1 MGYEFSFGSFFIG
14 IIIMAVGSVFMY
26 FHQWV
31 ANNFG
36 LGAASYDKYKLYA
49 LGTCVL
55 GFLVMTNLHWFILG
69 NILTVIFNRS
79 GS

>member
-1 MGYEFSFGSFFIG
+1 MGYEFSFGSFFLGIVIMGIG
-14 IIIMAVGSVFMY
+14 AAFMRW
-26 FHQWV
+26 HQWV

-36 LGAASYDKYKLYA
+36 MGVSSYDKYKLYA

-69 NILTVIFNRS
+69 NLLQVIFNRS